1 MVAGFFPP
9 SLGPIPTYLMIWGIF
24 LLTPPSLI
32 LPRFF
37 GKLRLPFWA
46 SLILF
51 TILGWVLVNFA
62 TWLYFDYLA
71 ELAQSLPEGPEKE
84 ETRDK
89 WATDGASLTGALFG
103 GWILALFYFLFWLIV
118 GWIAKK
124 LSGFKATSV

>member
-9 SLGPIPTYLMIWGIF
+9 SLGPIPTYLIIWGIF
-24 LLTPPSLI
+24 LLIPPALI

-37 GKLRLPFWA
+37 GEFRLPFWA
-46 SLILF
+46 SMILF

-62 TWLYFDYLA
+62 TWLYFDYLS

-103 GWILALFYFLFWLIV
+103 GWILALLYFLSWLTI
-118 GWIAKK
+118 GWMAKT
-124 LSGFKATSV
+124 LRFLKAQNN

>member
-9 SLGPIPTYLMIWGIF
+9 SLGPIPTYLIIWGLF
-24 LLTPPSLI
+24 LLIPPALI
-32 LPRFF
+32 LSRFF
-37 GKLRLPFWA
+37 GAFRLPLWA
-46 SLILF
+46 SMILF

-71 ELAQSLPEGPEKE
+71 ELTQSLPEGPEKE

-103 GWILALFYFLFWLIV
+103 GWILALLYFLSWLTI

-124 LSGFKATSV
+124 LRFLKAQNH

>member
-1 MVAGFFPP
+1 MDQGFLTP
-9 SLGPIPTYLMIWGIF
+9 SLGPIPTYLIIWGLF
-24 LLTPPSLI
+24 LLIPPALI

-37 GKLRLPFWA
+37 WKFRLPLWA
-46 SLILF
+46 SMILF
-51 TILGWVLVNFA
+51 TILGWVLVNLA
-62 TWLYFDYLA
+62 TWLYFDYLQ

-103 GWILALFYFLFWLIV
+103 GWILALLYFLSWLTI

-124 LSGFKATSV
+124 LRVLKAKNH

>member
-9 SLGPIPTYLMIWGIF
+9 SLGSIPTYLIIWGIF
-24 LLTPPSLI
+24 LLIPPALI

-37 GKLRLPFWA
+37 GKFRLPFWA
-46 SLILF
+46 SMILF

-103 GWILALFYFLFWLIV
+103 GWIPTLLYFLSWLII

-124 LSGFKATSV
+124 LRFLKAQNH

>member
-1 MVAGFFPP
+1 M
-9 SLGPIPTYLMIWGIF
+9 
-24 LLTPPSLI
+24 
-32 LPRFF
+32 
-37 GKLRLPFWA
+37 
-46 SLILF
+46 
-51 TILGWVLVNFA
+51 LVNLA

-103 GWILALFYFLFWLIV
+103 GWILALLYFLSWLTI

-124 LSGFKATSV
+124 LSWFKATSV

>member
-9 SLGPIPTYLMIWGIF
+9 SLGPIPIYLIIWGLF
-24 LLTPPSLI
+24 LLIPPALT

-37 GKLRLPFWA
+37 GKFRLPLWA

-51 TILGWVLVNFA
+51 TILGWVLVNLA
-62 TWLYFDYLA
+62 TWLYFDYLQ
-71 ELAQSLPEGPEKE
+71 ELAQSLPEGLEKE
-84 ETRDK
+84 EAREK

-103 GWILALFYFLFWLIV
+103 GWILALLYFLSWLTI

-124 LSGFKATSV
+124 LSWFKATSV

>member
-9 SLGPIPTYLMIWGIF
+9 SLGPIPTYLIIWGIF
-24 LLTPPSLI
+24 LLIPPALI

-37 GKLRLPFWA
+37 GKFRLPLWA
-46 SLILF
+46 SMILF
-51 TILGWVLVNFA
+51 TILGWVLVNLA

-71 ELAQSLPEGPEKE
+71 ELAQSLPEGPEKVE
-84 ETRDK
+84 AREK

-103 GWILALFYFLFWLIV
+103 GWILALLYFLSWLTI

-124 LSGFKATSV
+124 LRVLKAQNH